1 MIYKKRKLNLLVLFI
16 FLSFKIMAAETIK
29 SPNGNIELEFSLD
42 NENAPVYSVKFK
54 GKQVI
59 FPSSLGITFSEGAF
73 LGKFMNVTKTGRNS
87 GLETYNI
94 VAGKSSKATAGY
106 YELSVSLEEKV
117 NLKRRMDIIFR
128 VYNEGAA
135 IRYFIPLQEGIKNY
149 EILREHTI
157 FDFKED
163 HACWPMIVPTF
174 TSNYEEFYNKYYLN
188 DINSG
193 FLIALPLTV
202 KFSNG
207 PYVCITE
214 ANLNDY
220 AGMYLKKLKDQNN
233 IFTSTLSP
241 LNGRRGIAVKAKPN
255 HKTPWRVI
263 MIGDRPGDLI
273 ESNLLY
279 HLNDPCVLKDISWI
293 KPGKCAWNWWA
304 DNIVKNPDVK
314 AGMNTET
321 MKYYI
326 DFASEYK
333 LEYMLIDAG
342 WCGAHDDTLADIT
355 KPIADVDMNQIIN
368 YAKRK
373 NVNVILWLN
382 WKNTRDQ
389 MDKAFPLYQKWG
401 VKGIKMDYMDRDDQE
416 MVNFYLKVVKKAM
429 DNKLMVNMHGAHK
442 PSGLSRT
449 YPNLMTYEAVKGM
462 EYNKW
467 ARTTP
472 THHVTIPF
480 TRMLAG
486 PMDVTPG
493 AFRNVTEDQ
502 FYSPRTEAMV
512 IGTRCS
518 QLAMFVV
525 YESPLQSLCD
535 YPDAY
540 RGQKGS
546 DFLKSVPAAWDETRV
561 LKGEIGEYIVVA
573 RRKGDQWFIGGMCNE
588 SNRKVGFSLDFLKE
602 SKYNAIIYKD
612 GALANED
619 PKDTEISNKEVQ
631 SSDEVMIEMAKGG
644 GFVIQLKP
652 VKANK

>member
-1 MIYKKRKLNLLVLFI
+1 
-16 FLSFKIMAAETIK
+16 
-29 SPNGNIELEFSLD
+29 
-42 NENAPVYSVKFK
+42 VYSVKFK

-149 EILREHTI
+149 EILKEHTI

>member
-149 EILREHTI
+149 EILKEHTI